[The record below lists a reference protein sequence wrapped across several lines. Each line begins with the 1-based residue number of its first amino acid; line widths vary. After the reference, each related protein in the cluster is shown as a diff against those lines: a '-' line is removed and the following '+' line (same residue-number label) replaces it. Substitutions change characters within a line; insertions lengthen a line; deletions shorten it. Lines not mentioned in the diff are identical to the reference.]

1 MAYDSLSLSQP
12 LYGGGYNEYL
22 LNKMQNKDNPQSA
35 LQPAMQQMQQG
46 FSQESLLNT
55 VSGFSSELH
64 SQNLVRALA
73 AAQQQSA
80 QTGQRT
86 QTGLSPTLA
95 EQGANIDKNGNIR
108 LSSDTLNS
116 SQNSKNIP
124 EKSLGMPI
132 NYAQPLE
139 LDKKTS
145 LAMRGMQAMSLD
157 NRSLGILS
165 RLAKREQNP
174 EQIHKKMT
182 KQSQDTANT
191 AETDALGNL
200 AKKFESSTKGS
211 QAIGYDRNGGTSY
224 GTYQLSSKAG
234 TFDKFLTFLE
244 KEEPEWA
251 KTLRNAGK
259 ANTGSRSGAVP
270 AAWKK
275 LCAENPER
283 MKELEHSFI
292 VESHYE
298 PVLNYVGKKWNDK
311 ISPALKEVIFSTA
324 VQHGVAGAKRVIDQ
338 ALSRMTQK
346 NAASDT
352 ASAETEQKN
361 NELLMAG
368 FEKETKSAQSEENTI
383 QSKEHQAEFIKNIY
397 ANRKNKF
404 ASSTAAVQQAAR
416 SRFVREQND
425 ALAMLG

>member
-1 MAYDSLSLSQP
+1 
-12 LYGGGYNEYL
+12 
-22 LNKMQNKDNPQSA
+22 
-35 LQPAMQQMQQG
+35 
-46 FSQESLLNT
+46 
-55 VSGFSSELH
+55 
-64 SQNLVRALA
+64 
-73 AAQQQSA
+73 
-80 QTGQRT
+80 
-86 QTGLSPTLA
+86 
-95 EQGANIDKNGNIR
+95 
-108 LSSDTLNS
+108 
-116 SQNSKNIP
+116 
-124 EKSLGMPI
+124 
-132 NYAQPLE
+132 
-139 LDKKTS
+139 
-145 LAMRGMQAMSLD
+145 
-157 NRSLGILS
+157 
-165 RLAKREQNP
+165 
-174 EQIHKKMT
+174 
-182 KQSQDTANT
+182 
-191 AETDALGNL
+191 
-200 AKKFESSTKGS
+200 
-211 QAIGYDRNGGTSY
+211 
-224 GTYQLSSKAG
+224 
-234 TFDKFLTFLE
+234 
-244 KEEPEWA
+244 
-251 KTLRNAGK
+251 
-259 ANTGSRSGAVP
+259 
-270 AAWKK
+270 
-275 LCAENPER
+275 